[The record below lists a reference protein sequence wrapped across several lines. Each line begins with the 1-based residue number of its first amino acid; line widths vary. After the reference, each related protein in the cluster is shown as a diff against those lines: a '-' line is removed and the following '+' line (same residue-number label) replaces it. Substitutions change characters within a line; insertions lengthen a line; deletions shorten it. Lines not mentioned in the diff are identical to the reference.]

1 MPLIAKDL
9 CKSFGELLVTD
20 HFSYSFADGST
31 TVIMGASG
39 CGKSTLLGLLMGILT
54 PDSGTVIG
62 NDVRLSAV
70 FQEDRLCEN
79 LTVLANL
86 KLVLPGK
93 PDRAMLENELTAIG
107 LGGCADKTVR
117 TLSGGMKRRT
127 ALLRALLAEHEILFL
142 DEPFKGLDDETK
154 HSVMEYTR
162 EKTAGSTVIMVTH
175 SREEAE
181 FFSSGP
187 LILGSPG

>member
-1 MPLIAKDL
+1 MPLVAKDL

-20 HFSYSFADGST
+20 SFTHTFPDGST

-39 CGKSTLLGLLMGILT
+39 CGKSTLLSLLMGIIP
-54 PDSGTVIG
+54 PDSGTVSG
-62 NDVRLSAV
+62 NDVKLSAV

-93 PDRAMLENELTAIG
+93 PDRAMLERELAAIG
-107 LGGCADKTVR
+107 LSGCGDKPVR

-142 DEPFKGLDDETK
+142 DEPFKGLDEETK
-154 HSVMEYTR
+154 HGVMGYTR
-162 EKTAGSTVIMVTH
+162 EKTAGTTVIMVTH

-181 FFSSGP
+181 FFTAEP
-187 LILGSPG
+187 LILDKA